1 MVAPTTLLLQII
13 FKTISH
19 ADMSA
24 DYVILIMLCYILL
37 HHIQST
43 TGFLLLPVLP
53 EH

>member
-1 MVAPTTLLLQII
+1 MTTLT
-13 FKTISH
+13 TITSASIQDNFSCRH
-19 ADMSA
+19 EKA
-24 DYVILIMLCYILL
+24 DYVILL